1 MDYEIK
7 DEKLN
12 YLVKEVMEFY
22 EFINAV
28 GQQFTQETF
37 AINQLE
43 VAKLIGDFYEK
54 NSNKYNNTQLV
65 YQFILFSFKR
75 DKDVMKMFKAFKR
88 VQADM
93 QQQQ

>member
-1 MDYEIK
+1 MNNEIK
-7 DEKLN
+7 DEKLD

-28 GQQFTQETF
+28 GQQYTQEAYT
-37 AINQLE
+37 INQFE
-43 VAKLIGDFYEK
+43 ISRLIGDFYDK

-65 YQFILFSFKR
+65 YQFILFAFKR
-75 DKDVMKMFKAFKR
+75 DKAVTEMFRAFKR
-88 VQADM
+88 VQADL